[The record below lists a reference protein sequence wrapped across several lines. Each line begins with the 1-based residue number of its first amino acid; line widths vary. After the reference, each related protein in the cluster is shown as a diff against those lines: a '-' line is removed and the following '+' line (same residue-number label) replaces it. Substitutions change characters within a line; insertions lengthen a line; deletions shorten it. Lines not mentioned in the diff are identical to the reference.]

1 MWKKYRSANTIEEA
15 ISALTEAKGNA
26 RLIAGGTDLMLEME
40 RGVRQGVDVIIDI
53 SRIPGLDRVWLDDKG
68 LIHIGATVTHNQALS
83 SPVLRQRGLP
93 LAQACWEVGSPQIR
107 NRGTIVGNLVTG
119 SPANDTI
126 TPLMALGAELKI
138 VSQRG
143 TRFVSLETFYTGVR
157 KTVLAEDEIVV
168 EIVFPSMRDEQT
180 GVYLKTALRRAQA
193 ISVVNIAI
201 ILTQEGKSITNATIT
216 MGAVAPKIIHAV
228 SAEKYLIGKELD
240 KSTIQQAGMLA
251 AVDTSPISDLR
262 GSDKFRK
269 HAVEVSVVKG
279 LLSLLDGTELE
290 TLPEKPVLLAT
301 QVDYGHLQDHTLENA
316 ETIETT
322 INGKHYSFDGGEY
335 RTLLQLI
342 REGAGLTGTKEGC
355 GEGECGACTVIMDGK
370 AVMSCLVPAPR
381 ANGAEITTIEG
392 LKTLEGLHPVQE
404 AFMNE
409 GAVQCG
415 FCTPG
420 FIMSAVK
427 MIEESPE
434 LTEDQIKQ
442 GLTGNLCRC
451 TGYYAI
457 IKAVERA
464 AATAGRQ
471 NG

>member
-1 MWKKYRSANTIEEA
+1 
-15 ISALTEAKGNA
+15 
-26 RLIAGGTDLMLEME
+26 
-40 RGVRQGVDVIIDI
+40 
-53 SRIPGLDRVWLDDKG
+53 
-68 LIHIGATVTHNQALS
+68 
-83 SPVLRQRGLP
+83 
-93 LAQACWEVGSPQIR
+93 
-107 NRGTIVGNLVTG
+107 
-119 SPANDTI
+119 
-126 TPLMALGAELKI
+126 
-138 VSQRG
+138 
-143 TRFVSLETFYTGVR
+143 
-157 KTVLAEDEIVV
+157 
-168 EIVFPSMRDEQT
+168 
-180 GVYLKTALRRAQA
+180 
-193 ISVVNIAI
+193 
-201 ILTQEGKSITNATIT
+201 

-251 AVDTSPISDLR
+251 AVDASPISDLR

-301 QVDYGHLQDHTLENA
+301 QV
-316 ETIETT
+316 T